1 MNKILNVKNFYII
14 IFLLSI
20 FSLSSAIYIEYA
32 LSINPCMLCL
42 YQRIPYIVAIFLCLF
57 GYSNLKKTLWI
68 YLLTFNFLL
77 SLILSGYHVG
87 IENNIFPEFSG
98 CTANNLNII
107 DKEELIKSLGENL
120 PNCKDVNFTLIG
132 LSLATIN
139 LFISLIISITG
150 ILVIKNE
157 KNR

>member
-1 MNKILNVKNFYII
+1 M
-14 IFLLSI
+14 
-20 FSLSSAIYIEYA
+20 
-32 LSINPCMLCL
+32 
-42 YQRIPYIVAIFLCLF
+42 
-57 GYSNLKKTLWI
+57 
-68 YLLTFNFLL
+68 
-77 SLILSGYHVG
+77 
-87 IENNIFPEFSG
+87 
-98 CTANNLNII
+98 NNLNII